1 MFYSLNRLCELPRG
15 FGSFP
20 ALEILDLTYN
30 NLTNSSF
37 SANFSYLGE
46 CLRCLYMGDNDLTEF
61 PPQIEKFVHLEI
73 VGLYIIHPAVTV
85 GHFTGLFQINYIFL
99 SKRRNYVYLSKF
111 APYNKPHNIILSI
124 SILDIQYIWRL
135 ASVVSPFSPFLLYL
149 AGMHCISFT
158 QGFCILDTACCP
170 SYIE

>member
-1 MFYSLNRLCELPRG
+1 MFECKILRRGGWHGIVKRQISESLSQISVFAKPLRVCVITSVVCNLCTMCDLFSLCSLNRLCELPRG

-73 VGLYIIHPAVTV
+73 VSL
-85 GHFTGLFQINYIFL
+85 
-99 SKRRNYVYLSKF
+99 
-111 APYNKPHNIILSI
+111 
-124 SILDIQYIWRL
+124 
-135 ASVVSPFSPFLLYL
+135 
-149 AGMHCISFT
+149 
-158 QGFCILDTACCP
+158 
-170 SYIE
+170 

>member
-1 MFYSLNRLCELPRG
+1 MYTVVVSKYMTIPLSYSSFLFPVFYICSVSPSLSPDSLSLSLSLSLFLFTLSPLLPLSPYSLNRLCELPRG

-46 CLRCLYMGDNDLTEF
+46 CLRCLYMGDNDLTAF

-73 VGLYIIHPAVTV
+73 VSYVVLAVPAYT
-85 GHFTGLFQINYIFL
+85 
-99 SKRRNYVYLSKF
+99 S
-111 APYNKPHNIILSI
+111 
-124 SILDIQYIWRL
+124 
-135 ASVVSPFSPFLLYL
+135 
-149 AGMHCISFT
+149 MCISR
-158 QGFCILDTACCP
+158 
-170 SYIE
+170 

>member
-1 MFYSLNRLCELPRG
+1 MLIIIIIVLLSLYRLNRLCELPRG

-46 CLRCLYMGDNDLTEF
+46 CLRALYMGDNDLTEF

-73 VGLYIIHPAVTV
+73 V
-85 GHFTGLFQINYIFL
+85 
-99 SKRRNYVYLSKF
+99 SC
-111 APYNKPHNIILSI
+111 
-124 SILDIQYIWRL
+124 
-135 ASVVSPFSPFLLYL
+135 LLLMTALITSAKYL
-149 AGMHCISFT
+149 AQLYSYGVQMLLGCLSLVPRLSLSVPLDFTSMNIMHEKVKERESLVQNRT
-158 QGFCILDTACCP
+158 HPWP
-170 SYIE
+170 SQP

>member
-1 MFYSLNRLCELPRG
+1 MSFLTFMIGNKYPSFFTMFGSVISTIVLLRSCSDKSCIYSTCTHIQCNLFTLCSLNRLCELPRG

-73 VGLYIIHPAVTV
+73 V
-85 GHFTGLFQINYIFL
+85 
-99 SKRRNYVYLSKF
+99 S
-111 APYNKPHNIILSI
+111 
-124 SILDIQYIWRL
+124 
-135 ASVVSPFSPFLLYL
+135 LYL
-149 AGMHCISFT
+149 LHIQCTCSLRYT
-158 QGFCILDTACCP
+158 YE
-170 SYIE
+170 YIHTCTYVRG

>member
-1 MFYSLNRLCELPRG
+1 MVRKFIKFVRTAKLYIHQNFYALLSLYRLNRLCELPRG

-46 CLRCLYMGDNDLTEF
+46 CLRALYMGDNDLTEF

-73 VGLYIIHPAVTV
+73 VSHRLKYQILGTIVIVQLLGSDII
-85 GHFTGLFQINYIFL
+85 
-99 SKRRNYVYLSKF
+99 
-111 APYNKPHNIILSI
+111 
-124 SILDIQYIWRL
+124 RL
-135 ASVVSPFSPFLLYL
+135 P
-149 AGMHCISFT
+149 
-158 QGFCILDTACCP
+158 CCV
-170 SYIE
+170 

>member
-1 MFYSLNRLCELPRG
+1 MYYTHLHIVINNLTPSLSLTLPPSSLPPSPLLLPPSFPSSLPPSPPLPPPPPSLLLSPSYSLNRLCELPRG

-73 VGLYIIHPAVTV
+73 V
-85 GHFTGLFQINYIFL
+85 
-99 SKRRNYVYLSKF
+99 S
-111 APYNKPHNIILSI
+111 
-124 SILDIQYIWRL
+124 
-135 ASVVSPFSPFLLYL
+135 
-149 AGMHCISFT
+149 
-158 QGFCILDTACCP
+158 
-170 SYIE
+170 